1 MAAIADGE
9 GNWQWHSD
17 QRLQEYIADIL
28 PKAAQVH
35 PCCSATTGPFVP
47 TKEQQYRVLE
57 VVSAL

>member
-35 PCCSATTGPFVP
+35 PLCSATTGPLSLKKSISTGFR
-47 TKEQQYRVLE
+47 KW
-57 VVSAL
+57 